1 MSFITKLF
9 YRKEKILQVLYL
21 EKASKNNIP
30 LFKNKRNQSIR
41 KKQKPNQSK
50 QYKRP
55 CLEKTIQ
62 ACGKIPLW
70 VQCIWHSSHV
80 CALKLQIYNVNSSW
94 TLSRYMWEIMDIL
107 LCYHWELHTKSE
119 TLFLYLLFLSHSADC
134 RGLVA
139 ISPSRAAATYV

>member
-1 MSFITKLF
+1 MSFITKLMSFITKLF

-62 ACGKIPLW
+62 ACGKIPL
-70 VQCIWHSSHV
+70 
-80 CALKLQIYNVNSSW
+80 
-94 TLSRYMWEIMDIL
+94 
-107 LCYHWELHTKSE
+107 
-119 TLFLYLLFLSHSADC
+119 
-134 RGLVA
+134 
-139 ISPSRAAATYV
+139 